1 MLRSS
6 VSNVNGKRKPDLP
19 RRCRMTGLRHK
30 LMGLA
35 FFLAGIAV
43 GGLIMLA
50 WEEHQAASRRWEAT
64 AYVPLVDNDGKPFA
78 ESEWQEALHVLVSDF
93 GGATVGP
100 PQEGWWLDDGRQV
113 HREPVRPVTVSF
125 ERSRLADFRRSIRAV
140 GQRLGQQEM
149 YVRLEEPRIEVL
161 PVASGLP
168 GKER

>member
-1 MLRSS
+1 M
-6 VSNVNGKRKPDLP
+6 P
-19 RRCRMTGLRHK
+19 GLRRR

-35 FFLAGIAV
+35 LFLAGVAL
-43 GGLIMLA
+43 GALATFA
-50 WEEHQAASRRWEAT
+50 WEEHQASSRRWEAT
-64 AYVPLVDNDGKPFA
+64 AYVPLVDNDGRPFA
-78 ESEWQEALHVLVSDF
+78 ESDWQEALHVLVADF

-100 PQEGWWLDDGRQV
+100 PQEGWWLDDGRQI

-161 PVASGLP
+161 PVAAELS